1 MAQNL
6 GLDFLQGASNA
17 VASTVSGPIDLIALA
32 LRKMGFPVP
41 EDPVL
46 SAKWMADRGIT
57 VQPQNQIAGMA
68 GETLGNLLPFAS
80 GPRTAAALTRAG
92 ENLAAPATL
101 NRQLGATVWHGSPHK
116 FDAFDAGKIGTGEGA
131 QAYGHGL
138 YLADAPGV
146 AGGYAQKLA
155 HDVGDYGALNGVPAS
170 KLTGDDFQAVKW
182 FSGYEGD
189 LKTAISAAKKYGTP
203 GLVDRL
209 QKIANGELT
218 VTRGT
223 GNLYKVDLPDSAI
236 AKMLDWDKPLSQQ
249 HPDVQKAFG
258 QLMPKGAVNPHGLD
272 MGGGGKILDNRMG
285 QADPTQ
291 VQPWVLSTGKSKFGL
306 SQKDVDRMV
315 ADYGA
320 NTTGENA
327 YTRLTGSLGGQD
339 QATAALRQA
348 GIPGIRYL
356 DGGSRGAGT
365 GSSNYVVF
373 PGEESSLKILE
384 RNGTRLSDL
393 GKK

>member
-116 FDAFDAGKIGTGEGA
+116 FDAFDSSKIGTGEGA

-138 YLADAPGV
+138 YLAESPEV
-146 AGGYAQKLA
+146 AGSYAIPR
-155 HDVGDYGALNGVPAS
+155 GVP
-170 KLTGDDFQAVKW
+170 DV
-182 FSGYEGD
+182 EG
-189 LKTAISAAKKYGTP
+189 
-203 GLVDRL
+203 
-209 QKIANGELT
+209 
-218 VTRGT
+218 
-223 GNLYKVDLPDSAI
+223 
-236 AKMLDWDKPLSQQ
+236 ML
-249 HPDVQKAFG
+249 
-258 QLMPKGAVNPHGLD
+258 
-272 MGGGGKILDNRMG
+272 
-285 QADPTQ
+285 
-291 VQPWVLSTGKSKFGL
+291 
-306 SQKDVDRMV
+306 
-315 ADYGA
+315 
-320 NTTGENA
+320 
-327 YTRLTGSLGGQD
+327 
-339 QATAALRQA
+339 
-348 GIPGIRYL
+348 
-356 DGGSRGAGT
+356 
-365 GSSNYVVF
+365 NYIKR
-373 PGEESSLKILE
+373 EI
-384 RNGTRLSDL
+384 
-393 GKK
+393 